1 MKTTK
6 ERIDALEAELQ
17 KIKKELETP
26 TLEVGKW
33 YKAIVHDIEWLINIV
48 SFEGHQIKKYY
59 GFSDYSGWKENIGTN
74 IEWGS
79 CLDNDVFLPAT
90 DKEVEE
96 ALIKEAV
103 KRGFKKGVKI
113 KQVSG
118 DINILF
124 NNKFEYLKEWNEYK
138 NVLFIDNY
146 LVFAN
151 GTWAEII
158 KDEIIKVGGYEVKKL
173 ENGSNATKYKI
184 GCKEFYKADFLT
196 VCDIMKVGNFKK
208 VSFDG
213 IETDLETIN
222 KILDL

>member
-17 KIKKELETP
+17 KIKKELDSP
-26 TLEVGKW
+26 TFEVGKW
-33 YKAIVHDIEWLINIV
+33 YKDPLNNYMVFVTKNTGNLRGDT
-48 SFEGHQIKKYY
+48 FGY
-59 GFSDYSGWKENIGTN
+59 GFDTHGCWSNSLGLD
-74 IEWGS
+74 GS
-79 CLDNDVFLPAT
+79 EIPAT

-96 ALIKEAV
+96 ALIKEAK
-103 KRGFKKGVKI
+103 KRGFKNRVKI